1 MRTLAIG
8 ALVLLAILAVG
19 ACAPTGTV
27 TPAPLPTPVHSPVA
41 TVDPSAPVTP
51 EPTPP
56 ASVRED
62 ESLLAILPAEVDD
75 VPVLPEP
82 ASFADAVT
90 FPDFVANVEAAAF
103 AIAVRDPD
111 LASGVV
117 ARLRPGVFSDGFYRD
132 WRDSYDEGAC
142 SQAGGVAGRAEAQ
155 LGGRTVFIA
164 TCVGGLVVYHTYL
177 PERDVVVS
185 VFSIG
190 ERRLGERIMAELR
203 P

>member
-1 MRTLAIG
+1 MLGTIALLSLA
-8 ALVLLAILAVG
+8 
-19 ACAPTGTV
+19 ACSPTGTA
-27 TPAPLPTPVHSPVA
+27 TPAPLPTPIHSPLP
-41 TVDPSAPVTP
+41 TLDPSTPVTP

-56 ASVRED
+56 ADVRED
-62 ESLLAILPAEVDD
+62 EALLGILPAEVDG

-117 ARLRPGVFSDGFYRD
+117 ARLRPGVFNDAFYRD

-142 SQAGGVAGRAEAQ
+142 SQAGGVGGRAEVQ
-155 LGGRTVFIA
+155 LGGRTVHIT
-164 TCVGGLVVYHTYL
+164 TCGGGLLVYHAHL

-185 VFSIG
+185 VFSVG
-190 ERRLGERIMAELR
+190 ERRLGEGLMAELR

>member
-1 MRTLAIG
+1 MG
-8 ALVLLAILAVG
+8 ALALAAIVALAG
-19 ACAPTGTV
+19 CS
-27 TPAPLPTPVHSPVA
+27 PADPSPPASLTPVESPVP
-41 TVDPSAPVTP
+41 TIDPSAPVTP
-51 EPTPP
+51 EPTPRGSPPDVVEDP
-56 ASVRED
+56 A
-62 ESLLAILPAEVDD
+62 LLAILPAEVDD

-90 FPDFVANVEAAAF
+90 FPDFVTNVEAAAF

-117 ARLRPGVFSDGFYRD
+117 ARLRPGVFSDAFYRD

-155 LGGRTVFIA
+155 LGGRTVYIA
-164 TCVGGLVVYHTYL
+164 TCVGGLVVYHAYL